1 MESNQRLLVGG
12 FEGFLKTFL
21 SRSAALD
28 FEVDAFLAAENRFW
42 ILLAFASRLA
52 SSREAALL
60 EVRENST
67 TLPPEASLLSL
78 LKTKA
83 RVRVAPAAIQ
93 PGY

>member
-1 MESNQRLLVGG
+1 
-12 FEGFLKTFL
+12 
-21 SRSAALD
+21 
-28 FEVDAFLAAENRFW
+28 
-42 ILLAFASRLA
+42 LA

-83 RVRVAPAAIQ
+83 RVRVAPAAIL
-93 PGY
+93 PGC

>member
-42 ILLAFASRLA
+42 ILLAFASRLT
-52 SSREAALL
+52 SSR
-60 EVRENST
+60 
-67 TLPPEASLLSL
+67 
-78 LKTKA
+78 
-83 RVRVAPAAIQ
+83 
-93 PGY
+93 